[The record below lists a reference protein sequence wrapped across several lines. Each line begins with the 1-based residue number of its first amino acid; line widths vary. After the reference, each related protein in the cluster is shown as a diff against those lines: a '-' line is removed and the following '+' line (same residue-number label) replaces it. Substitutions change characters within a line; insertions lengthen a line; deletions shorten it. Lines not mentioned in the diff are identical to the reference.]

1 MSQPLRESELQET
14 FLRASGAGGQNVNKV
29 ETGVL
34 LVHLP
39 TGLWVKC
46 TDERSQAQNRAIAR
60 QRLATKLAA
69 REEEARVRRVHEAE
83 LQRRRNRKPS
93 KASKR
98 RTLQDKRHRSQVKG
112 NRRSASHDD

>member
-34 LVHLP
+34 LVTCRPACGSNAP
-39 TGLWVKC
+39 TNAPRREPGHRPPAPG
-46 TDERSQAQNRAIAR
+46 DQ
-60 QRLATKLAA
+60 LAA

>member
-1 MSQPLRESELQET
+1 M
-14 FLRASGAGGQNVNKV
+14 
-29 ETGVL
+29 L
-34 LVHLP
+34 LVLP

-46 TDERSQAQNRAIAR
+46 TDERSQGAGHRPPAPGDQ
-60 QRLATKLAA
+60 LAA